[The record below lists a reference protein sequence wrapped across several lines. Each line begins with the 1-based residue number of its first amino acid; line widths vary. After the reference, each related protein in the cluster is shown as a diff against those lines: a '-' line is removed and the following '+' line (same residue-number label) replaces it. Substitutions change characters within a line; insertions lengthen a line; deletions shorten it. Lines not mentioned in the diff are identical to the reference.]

1 MKKSGLIDMFGLS
14 GDPINNDPLDGLLF
28 RLESDT
34 HIAHGGGAKNSL
46 SPSLIVVTT
55 SGYEFDDMLFDT
67 SNEGERTI
75 RPVSYPTLQ

>member
-34 HIAHGGGAKNSL
+34 HIAHGGGAKKLLVAILNSSHHL
-46 SPSLIVVTT
+46 GL
-55 SGYEFDDMLFDT
+55 
-67 SNEGERTI
+67 
-75 RPVSYPTLQ
+75 